1 MPSRA
6 AVAAPCFGST
16 PPAACPMTVEGSH
29 SSSFTDPPLAP
40 AAGHY
45 LPGNPLPYL
54 APSAT
59 HQPELLL
66 LSWMIATLH
75 TLVTDLQHHPTLT
88 DPIPYPSSFT
98 DQQAYRLYLQLRN
111 TLRHLVTISTDLCQG
126 IRILQFLPGSPGS
139 PGHYRID
146 PAARFPPS
154 ATTNFLSSPILPPTH
169 PPASIS
175 PQHSLITHLAPRARS
190 RSRDRPPTTTAT
202 SIQST
207 PATTTTPDR
216 VLCQTSLSLT
226 AIAAHCANLYGQPL
240 QHHRRVHHRL
250 PRAHGR
256 YVPALVTQALLTSSM
271 SHLCVEFYSSEKSAP
286 STNRCCFFSIPF
298 SLTSLLGILLIFS
311 AAVSARPRPLYPIP
325 HSRHANRP
333 RFPRLGS

>member
-1 MPSRA
+1 MADSG
-6 AVAAPCFGST
+6 FGST
-16 PPAACPMTVEGSH
+16 PPAAGPMTVEGSH
-29 SSSFTDPPLAP
+29 SAPFADPSLAP

-45 LPGNPLPYL
+45 LLGNPLPYL

-75 TLVTDLQHHPTLT
+75 TLVTDLQHHPILT

-139 PGHYRID
+139 PGHYRMD

-169 PPASIS
+169 QPTAIP
-175 PQHSLITHLAPRARS
+175 PQHRLITRLTPRARA
-190 RSRDRPPTTTAT
+190 RSRDRPPTTTTT
-202 SIQST
+202 STQST
-207 PATTTTPDR
+207 PANTSTPDHR
-216 VLCQTSLSLT
+216 PFSDITNSHSHRSSLHHSLWT
-226 AIAAHCANLYGQPL
+226 A
-240 QHHRRVHHRL
+240 
-250 PRAHGR
+250 
-256 YVPALVTQALLTSSM
+256 T
-271 SHLCVEFYSSEKSAP
+271 SAP
-286 STNRCCFFSIPF
+286 SSSPSPTPSG
-298 SLTSLLGILLIFS
+298 TW
-311 AAVSARPRPLYPIP
+311 PLRSGPDYTGS
-325 HSRHANRP
+325 SR
-333 RFPRLGS
+333 